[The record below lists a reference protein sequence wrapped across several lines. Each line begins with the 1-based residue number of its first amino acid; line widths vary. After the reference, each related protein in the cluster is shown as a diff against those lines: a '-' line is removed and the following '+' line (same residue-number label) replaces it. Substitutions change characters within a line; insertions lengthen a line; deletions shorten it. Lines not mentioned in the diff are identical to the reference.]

1 MVRSI
6 DDMIERIDESSA
18 LVDALIKGYAPE
30 ARLALLGP
38 VIDSVA
44 ADFGMPVAEVYA
56 MMAKVAT
63 DVENKLGMFT
73 CE

>member
-6 DDMIERIDESSA
+6 DDMVERIDESSA
-18 LVDALIKGYAPE
+18 LVEALIKGYEPE

-44 ADFGMPVAEVYA
+44 ADFGIPVAEVYA

-63 DVENKLGMFT
+63 EVENELGMFT